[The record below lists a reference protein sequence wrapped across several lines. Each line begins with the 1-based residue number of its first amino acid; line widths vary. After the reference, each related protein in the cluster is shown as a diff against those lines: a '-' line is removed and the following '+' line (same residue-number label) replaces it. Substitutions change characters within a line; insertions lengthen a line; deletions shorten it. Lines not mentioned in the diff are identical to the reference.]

1 MQGNADLAEAPG
13 SFVYNFNYNE
23 DPFPTFANPTF
34 NVDREI
40 VASKDSWALD
50 MIGLAF
56 HYKDL
61 EHESD
66 LQLKSRWSSNTFA
79 IQSLVA
85 YDGKS
90 QRLLSSSVRRSRRSL
105 RFLFYSVDATHEYEI
120 APVASFDPTLSE
132 RLTM

>member
-1 MQGNADLAEAPG
+1 MSLQGNAYLAEAPG
-13 SFVYNFNYNE
+13 SIAYNE

-61 EHESD
+61 EHESN
-66 LQLKSRWSSNTFA
+66 LQLKSRCSSKA
-79 IQSLVA
+79 KDS
-85 YDGKS
+85 
-90 QRLLSSSVRRSRRSL
+90 
-105 RFLFYSVDATHEYEI
+105 
-120 APVASFDPTLSE
+120 
-132 RLTM
+132 